1 LKYIEK
7 KKSKK
12 NRVISFCCF
21 ERPKEKKKKK
31 KKKKKK
37 LLGKGSRTGHW
48 YLTLGTVVVVVGVVV
63 NRFCLKLF
71 PALEQTHFART

>member
-1 LKYIEK
+1 MKYIEK

-21 ERPKEKKKKK
+21 ERPKEKKKK